1 MKNNTLDQKI
11 GIVFEVQETDYTN
24 RKRSWETLN
33 WFQKNIAGMQT
44 KMNFWRYKKQ
54 YRFIYFYM

>member
-1 MKNNTLDQKI
+1 KNNTLDKNI

-33 WFQKNIAGMQT
+33 WFHKNITGMQT
-44 KMNFWRYKKQ
+44 KMNYLE
-54 YRFIYFYM
+54 I